1 MTSTTSTRN
10 EMETVTTGHAVDHL
24 VLQSHHHTRLHRKKQ
39 QSQIRTTQITC
50 PTTTMTTTN
59 IKAQKAE
66 QKANQKA
73 VQKGASWYKNMGP
86 VGQEDTTMNW
96 LRWVAGLQQHMQQET
111 TMVLCRC
118 CPPIRWTCNTP
129 AHKSKIMK
137 EHCCTMED
145 AKATITKCGLN

>member
-1 MTSTTSTRN
+1 MTMTSTRN
-10 EMETVTTGHAVDHL
+10 EMETVTTGHAVDHV

-50 PTTTMTTTN
+50 PTTTTTTTTN

-86 VGQEDTTMNW
+86 VGQEETTMNW

-129 AHKSKIMK
+129 AHKSKVMK